1 MPLYTPPT
9 GKARRVERA
18 ARVFCTAV
26 RPTCPSVTTALERC
40 QPAHERLDAVVE
52 VAHAGRRPR
61 QVQFALAL
69 VREFWPRPLIAPGGS
84 PTRHYGS
91 KYQMFGLK

>member
-1 MPLYTPPT
+1 MRLNAVT
-9 GKARRVERA
+9 GPV
-18 ARVFCTAV
+18 VFDQLD
-26 RPTCPSVTTALERC
+26 AL
-40 QPAHERLDAVVE
+40 QPVHERLDAVVE